1 MSRASLLPEPVMVP
15 DIDQAIYLASRE
27 FRGGITAL
35 AYTVAVDPGTFQK
48 KVSLTNTTHR
58 LSLHEFL
65 AVADATDDARIDE
78 AYARLRGKVLFTPRP
93 VPATRQALAALAGVM
108 RAESEFVDSLQKGL
122 ADEVWEDHE
131 VAVLEHH
138 AHVLIGNILGILAGA
153 REAAEGRR
161 NG

>member
-1 MSRASLLPEPVMVP
+1 
-15 DIDQAIYLASRE
+15 YLA
-27 FRGGITAL
+27 T
-35 AYTVAVDPGTFQK
+35 TVVVDLDNYQN
-48 KVSLTNTTHR
+48 KVSLTYTTHR
-58 LSLHEFL
+58 LRLNKFL
-65 AVADATDDARIDE
+65 AVADATDDDRIDE

-122 ADEVWEDHE
+122 ADEVWEAHE
-131 VAVLEHH
+131 VAALEHH